1 MCGSSDHPSEGKG
14 SAKGKGP
21 AKGYASANGKDSDK
35 GNDKGSGGKDAEGRI
50 GEPISESQR
59 STIPCNMAYSAT
71 SNGIYAQP
79 ICISAL
85 AAIDPEDTITKLIQ
99 EAEDLQ
105 NSGDDSQIAELQS
118 RLTHK
123 HQLLQGALDSQKRT
137 IAQLQEAIST
147 MLPEQERMALMQA
160 QLEYF
165 SVQVES
171 VLAQKQKEKEAAQL
185 ASQKQK
191 QLQTIL
197 EMMQQNSVSV
207 EDLKQILSMNT
218 EKMNAAETSVAAEPS
233 KSVEPAEKNSE
244 VQRLINHL
252 S

>member
-1 MCGSSDHPSEGKG
+1 MGGSSDHPFEGKG

-171 VLAQKQKEKEAAQL
+171 VLAQKQKEKEAEQL

-207 EDLKQILSMNT
+207 EDLKHILSMDT
-218 EKMNAAETSVAAEPS
+218 KKMNAAETSVAAEPS
-233 KSVEPAEKNSE
+233 KSVEPAEKKN
-244 VQRLINHL
+244 QNCRD
-252 S
+252 

>member
-1 MCGSSDHPSEGKG
+1 
-14 SAKGKGP
+14 
-21 AKGYASANGKDSDK
+21 
-35 GNDKGSGGKDAEGRI
+35 
-50 GEPISESQR
+50 
-59 STIPCNMAYSAT
+59 MAYSAT

-207 EDLKQILSMNT
+207 EDLKHILSMDT
-218 EKMNAAETSVAAEPS
+218 KKMNAAETSVAAEPS
-233 KSVEPAEKNSE
+233 KSVEPAEKKIRIAETN
-244 VQRLINHL
+244 
-252 S
+252 

>member
-1 MCGSSDHPSEGKG
+1 MGGSSDHPSEGKG

-207 EDLKQILSMNT
+207 EDLKHILSMDT
-218 EKMNAAETSVAAEPS
+218 KKMNAAETSVAAEPS
-233 KSVEPAEKNSE
+233 KSVEPAEKKLRTAETN
-244 VQRLINHL
+244 
-252 S
+252 

>member
-1 MCGSSDHPSEGKG
+1 MGGSSDHPSEGKG

-105 NSGDDSQIAELQS
+105 NSGDHSQIAELQS

-123 HQLLQGALDSQKRT
+123 YQLLQDALDSQKRT
-137 IAQLQEAIST
+137 MAQLEDALRS
-147 MLPEQERMALMQA
+147 MSSEQERMALMQA
-160 QLEYF
+160 QLECF
-165 SVQVES
+165 SVQLES
-171 VLAQKQKEKEAAQL
+171 VLAQKQKEKEAEQL

-191 QLQTIL
+191 QLQTIF
-197 EMMQQNSVSV
+197 EMMQQHSVSV
-207 EDLKQILSMNT
+207 EDLQQVLSMNT
-218 EKMNAAETSVAAEPS
+218 KKMNAAETSVAAEPS
-233 KSVEPAEKNSE
+233 KSVEPDAKKLKIAETN
-244 VQRLINHL
+244 
-252 S
+252 

>member
-1 MCGSSDHPSEGKG
+1 MGGSSDHPSEGKG

-207 EDLKQILSMNT
+207 EDLKHILSMDT
-218 EKMNAAETSVAAEPS
+218 KKMNAAETSVAAEPS

>member
-1 MCGSSDHPSEGKG
+1 MGGSSDHPSEGKG

-85 AAIDPEDTITKLIQ
+85 AAIDPEDKITKLIQ

-105 NSGDDSQIAELQS
+105 NSGDHSQIAELQS

-123 HQLLQGALDSQKRT
+123 QQLLQGALDSQRRT
-137 IAQLQEAIST
+137 MAQLEDAFRS
-147 MLPEQERMALMQA
+147 MSSEQERMALMQA
-160 QLEYF
+160 QLECF
-165 SVQVES
+165 SVQLES
-171 VLAQKQKEKEAAQL
+171 VLAQKQKEKEAEQL
-185 ASQKQK
+185 AEMTRLAEEQLMLHKQAK
-191 QLQTIL
+191 AAEIV
-197 EMMQQNSVSV
+197 EMMKENGFSID
-207 EDLKQILSMNT
+207 DLNQALKP
-218 EKMNAAETSVAAEPS
+218 E
-233 KSVEPAEKNSE
+233 
-244 VQRLINHL
+244 H
-252 S
+252 

>member
-1 MCGSSDHPSEGKG
+1 MGGSSDHPSEGKG
-14 SAKGKGP
+14 SAEGKGP

-85 AAIDPEDTITKLIQ
+85 AAIDPEDKITKLIQ

-105 NSGDDSQIAELQS
+105 NSGDHSQIAELQS

-123 HQLLQGALDSQKRT
+123 YQLLQDALDSQKRT
-137 IAQLQEAIST
+137 MAQLEDAIRS
-147 MLPEQERMALMQA
+147 MSSEQERMALMQA
-160 QLEYF
+160 QLECF
-165 SVQVES
+165 SVQLES
-171 VLAQKQKEKEAAQL
+171 VLAQKQKEKEAEQL

-191 QLQTIL
+191 QLQTIF
-197 EMMQQNSVSV
+197 EMMQQHSVSV
-207 EDLKQILSMNT
+207 EDLKQVLSMNT
-218 EKMNAAETSVAAEPS
+218 KKMNAAETSVAAEPS
-233 KSVEPAEKNSE
+233 KSVEPDAKKLKIAETN
-244 VQRLINHL
+244 
-252 S
+252 

>member
-1 MCGSSDHPSEGKG
+1 MGGSSDHPSEGKG

-147 MLPEQERMALMQA
+147 MLSEQERMALMQA

-185 ASQKQK
+185 AEMTRLAEEQLMLHKQAK
-191 QLQTIL
+191 AGEIV
-197 EMMQQNSVSV
+197 EMLKENGFSID
-207 EDLKQILSMNT
+207 DLNQALKP
-218 EKMNAAETSVAAEPS
+218 E
-233 KSVEPAEKNSE
+233 
-244 VQRLINHL
+244 H
-252 S
+252 

>member
-1 MCGSSDHPSEGKG
+1 MGGSSDHPSEGKG

-147 MLPEQERMALMQA
+147 MLSEQERMALMQA

-207 EDLKQILSMNT
+207 EDLKHILSMDT
-218 EKMNAAETSVAAEPS
+218 KKMNAAETSVAAEPS
-233 KSVEPAEKNSE
+233 KSVEPAEKKSE
-244 VQRLINHL
+244 LQRLINHL

>member
-1 MCGSSDHPSEGKG
+1 MGGSSDHPSEGKG
-14 SAKGKGP
+14 SANGKGP

-59 STIPCNMAYSAT
+59 SNIPCNMAYSAT

-147 MLPEQERMALMQA
+147 MLSEQERMALMQA

-185 ASQKQK
+185 AQKQK

-197 EMMQQNSVSV
+197 EMMQQNGVSV

-233 KSVEPAEKNSE
+233 KSAEPAEKKLRIAETN
-244 VQRLINHL
+244 
-252 S
+252 

>member
-1 MCGSSDHPSEGKG
+1 MGGSSDHPSEGKG
-14 SAKGKGP
+14 SAEGKGP

-85 AAIDPEDTITKLIQ
+85 AAIDPEDKITKLIQ

-105 NSGDDSQIAELQS
+105 NSGDHSQIAELQS

-123 HQLLQGALDSQKRT
+123 QQLLQGALDSQRRT
-137 IAQLQEAIST
+137 MAQLEDAFRS
-147 MLPEQERMALMQA
+147 MSSEQERIASMQA
-160 QLEYF
+160 QLEFF
-165 SVQVES
+165 SMQLES
-171 VLAQKQKEKEAAQL
+171 VLAQKQKEKEAEQL
-185 ASQKQK
+185 AEMTRLAEEQLMLHKQAK
-191 QLQTIL
+191 AAEIV
-197 EMMQQNSVSV
+197 EMMKENGFSID
-207 EDLKQILSMNT
+207 DLNQALKP
-218 EKMNAAETSVAAEPS
+218 E
-233 KSVEPAEKNSE
+233 
-244 VQRLINHL
+244 H
-252 S
+252 

>member
-1 MCGSSDHPSEGKG
+1 MGGSSDHPSEGKG
-14 SAKGKGP
+14 SAEGKGP

-85 AAIDPEDTITKLIQ
+85 AAMDPEDTITKLIQ

-123 HQLLQGALDSQKRT
+123 QQLLQGALDSQRRT
-137 IAQLQEAIST
+137 MAQLEDAFRS
-147 MLPEQERMALMQA
+147 MSSEQERMALMQA
-160 QLEYF
+160 QLECF
-165 SVQVES
+165 SVQLES
-171 VLAQKQKEKEAAQL
+171 VLAQKQKEKEAEQL

-191 QLQTIL
+191 QLQTIF
-197 EMMQQNSVSV
+197 EMMQQHSVSV
-207 EDLKQILSMNT
+207 EDLKQVLSMNT
-218 EKMNAAETSVAAEPS
+218 KKMNAAETSVAAEPS
-233 KSVEPAEKNSE
+233 KSVEPDAKKLKIAETN
-244 VQRLINHL
+244 
-252 S
+252 

>member
-1 MCGSSDHPSEGKG
+1 MGGSSDHPSEGKG

-147 MLPEQERMALMQA
+147 MLSEQERMALMQA

-218 EKMNAAETSVAAEPS
+218 KKMNAAETSVAAEPS
-233 KSVEPAEKNSE
+233 KSVEPAEKKLRSAETN
-244 VQRLINHL
+244 
-252 S
+252 